1 MKNKKVLIVT
11 TGQPSTNPRMLKEY
25 GALKKAGYQ
34 VKVFYSFWA
43 DWAVETDEALFQNGL
58 IDKKDFILTGGSPGY
73 NKRQYFVSR
82 LFFKI
87 FHTLSFKLGLSF
99 FNEWAISRTAF
110 WLSRAAK
117 REKADL
123 YIAHNMGALPAV
135 VKAAGKWNAYCGFD
149 AEDYH
154 RGTYNNRQSKECKL
168 TAILE
173 ERYMPHCNYVTA
185 ASPLIGETYQQL
197 LNLNLLTIINNVFSI
212 ANIQPFREE
221 PGVNGE
227 LRLFWFSQTM
237 GSDRGLE
244 DVVCALELLKDHNI
258 KLTLLGLSSSEY
270 RNSLLNRLSN
280 QSMLTFMEP
289 VAPTEIFALTAGA
302 HIGIVSEQLVD
313 ENKNVCL
320 ANKLFTYLLAGNCVL
335 ASDTKAQKKFL
346 EDNPGIGVLY
356 YMKDPNSIAD
366 ALRMLYND
374 RALLNRYRKAAL
386 DLGRNIFNWEE
397 ESKKLIS
404 VVDKLL
410 LN

>member
-1 MKNKKVLIVT
+1 MNHKKVLIVT

-25 GALKKAGYQ
+25 TALKKAGYQ

-43 DWAVETDEALFQNGL
+43 DWAVATDKALFQSGL
-58 IDKKDFILTGGSPGY
+58 IEEKDFILIGGSPGY
-73 NKRQYFVSR
+73 KKNQYFLSR
-82 LFFKI
+82 LLFKI
-87 FHTLSFKLGLSF
+87 FHSFSFKLGVAF

-110 WLSRAAK
+110 WLERAAK
-117 REKADL
+117 KEKAVL
-123 YIAHNMGALPAV
+123 FIAHNMGALPAV
-135 VKAAGKWNAYCGFD
+135 VKASGKWNAKCGFD

-154 RGTYNNRQSKECKL
+154 RGTYNNKQSKEYKL
-168 TAILE
+168 TSNLE
-173 ERYMPHCNYVTA
+173 ELYMPRCNYVTA

-197 LNLNLLTIINNVFSI
+197 LKLDQLLIINNVFSI
-212 ANIQPFREE
+212 VNIQPFRAE

-244 DVVCALELLKDHNI
+244 DVVSALELLKDYNI
-258 KLTLLGLSSSEY
+258 KLTLLGLSSAEY
-270 RNSLLNRLSN
+270 RASLLNRLSN

-335 ASDTKAQKKFL
+335 ASNTKAQKKFL
-346 EDNPGIGVLY
+346 EDNHGIGLLY
-356 YMKDPNSIAD
+356 KMKDPESIAE
-366 ALRMLYND
+366 ALRKLYND
-374 RALLNRYRKAAL
+374 RELLNKYRKAAL
-386 DLGRNIFNWEE
+386 NLGRNTFNWEE
-397 ESKKLIS
+397 ESKKLIGLI
-404 VVDKLL
+404 DKLL
-410 LN
+410 N